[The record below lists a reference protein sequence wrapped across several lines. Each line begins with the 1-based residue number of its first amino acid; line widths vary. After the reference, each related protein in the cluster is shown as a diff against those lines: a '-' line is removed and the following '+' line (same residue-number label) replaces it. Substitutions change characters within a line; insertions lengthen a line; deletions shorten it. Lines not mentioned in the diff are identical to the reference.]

1 MKGLGFLLVALLV
14 GCSSARML
22 AAGDRVPDVVA
33 KNQDGAPVSLAQYRG
48 HPLVVYFYPKDRT
61 SGCTIE
67 AHEFRTEYARFR
79 AAGVEVV
86 GVSNDDVAS
95 HKGFCTD
102 EALPFPLLADPDER
116 VAHAFGVPTRLGFY
130 RRTTFVIDG
139 AGVVRRVFDPVEPNG
154 HAREVLSALAAL
166 PPSPPV
172 TAGEPR

>member
-1 MKGLGFLLVALLV
+1 MKHRGLLLLPLLV

-22 AAGDRVPDVVA
+22 AAGDHVPDVTAV
-33 KNQDGAPVSLAQYRG
+33 NQEGARVSLAQFRG

-61 SGCTIE
+61 SGCTVE

-79 AAGVEVV
+79 AAGAEVV
-86 GVSNDDVAS
+86 GVSNDGVAS

-102 EALPFPLLADPDER
+102 EGLPFPLLADTDEH

-139 AGVVRRVFDPVEPNG
+139 AGVVRHVFDPVQPTG

-166 PPSPPV
+166 PASPAGPV
-172 TAGEPR
+172 GEAR